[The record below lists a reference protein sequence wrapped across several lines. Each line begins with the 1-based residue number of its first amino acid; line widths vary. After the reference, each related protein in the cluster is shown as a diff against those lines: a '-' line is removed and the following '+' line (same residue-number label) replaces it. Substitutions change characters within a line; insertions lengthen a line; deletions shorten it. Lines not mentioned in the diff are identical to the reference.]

1 MVARDLF
8 NQFGWHAINRF
19 MVLELHRLM
28 QKPRD
33 LSPFQ
38 KEIACGKG
46 RVVERERKTE
56 GVWFYIAYGRFLVLY
71 LKSRGTVSG
80 GGREGKGTAEAR
92 YLLLIGK

>member
-1 MVARDLF
+1 M
-8 NQFGWHAINRF
+8 
-19 MVLELHRLM
+19 HRLM

-56 GVWFYIAYGRFLVLY
+56 GVWFYIAYGRFIVVY
-71 LKSRGTVSG
+71 LKSRGIVSRGRPG
-80 GGREGKGTAEAR
+80 GERDCRSSLPALNRKMSGLFLSSAFFNHLMA
-92 YLLLIGK
+92 YLNL